1 MMYELYDDR
10 ERSQFLVATV
20 DVFDG
25 VGAGKRIG
33 NTDVQVVVVVF
44 HFGPDIRHEM
54 KGVNGVVRARY
65 SGRCY
70 DACHPPFVWFRGFGC
85 AFAFLLVVAL
95 THTRLHASLR
105 AFLGNKV
112 IWDKW

>member
-33 NTDVQVVVVVF
+33 NADVQVVVVV
-44 HFGPDIRHEM
+44 
-54 KGVNGVVRARY
+54 
-65 SGRCY
+65 
-70 DACHPPFVWFRGFGC
+70 
-85 AFAFLLVVAL
+85 
-95 THTRLHASLR
+95 
-105 AFLGNKV
+105 
-112 IWDKW
+112 